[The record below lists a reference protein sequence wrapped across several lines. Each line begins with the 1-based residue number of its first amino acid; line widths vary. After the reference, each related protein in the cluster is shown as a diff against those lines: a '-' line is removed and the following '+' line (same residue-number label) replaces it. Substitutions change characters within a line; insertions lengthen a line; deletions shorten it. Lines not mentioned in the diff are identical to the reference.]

1 MNQSPRTTQ
10 NTWIAE
16 ITQNT
21 TIIGSINTTKWSK
34 LFSSQMISFSWIKP
48 FLFCSKVNSVLLLHS
63 EWHLGQSSNVH
74 LRWRARNGD
83 PLENDKDFFN
93 LSWRSPS
100 CDLLVNILD
109 SCQRPPSKYSRFF
122 SLWGDPLENILDP
135 FQFKLAISIYMK
147 RNYDI
152 VKRSLL
158 TLIETSLWD
167 LNWNGFKLG
176 ERSLWWMKGVFKKH
190 EFLFSFF
197 VSCVFR
203 PEEQEQSCL
212 LCTRLNRRLTQF
224 ERKVKVINGQNLLQT

>member
-109 SCQRPPSKYSRFF
+109 SCQRPPSKYSRSF
-122 SLWGDPLENILDP
+122 SIQTG
-135 FQFKLAISIYMK
+135 
-147 RNYDI
+147 
-152 VKRSLL
+152 
-158 TLIETSLWD
+158 D
-167 LNWNGFKLG
+167 LNIYEAELWYCQKISPHTDWNFFVGFKLKWLQIG
-176 ERSLWWMKGVFKKH
+176 REVSLMNERRFQETWIFI
-190 EFLFSFF
+190 FF
-197 VSCVFR
+197 FCV
-203 PEEQEQSCL
+203 
-212 LCTRLNRRLTQF
+212 LCFPTRGARTKLSSMH
-224 ERKVKVINGQNLLQT
+224 KVE